1 MYQGQSRERFENNNA
16 KLSAHRARHVRVQGD
31 GLVLRPSLVALLV
44 SAAVAVMA
52 VSPGDALA
60 QSAPASETRQSFS
73 IPAQPLINAL
83 KAFGR
88 QTQMQVLFDDAL
100 VEGRQGAAVSGHLTA
115 RQALAQ
121 LLAGTGLVAV
131 STQPGTFT
139 LRAAPVAA
147 PTATMA
153 TVTVTAQTDRE
164 TATGPIRGLIA
175 KRSATASK
183 TDTPLIET
191 PQSIS
196 VIPAEQMELLKPR
209 DVAEALTYTAGINR
223 AAWVDRVSD
232 QFVVRGFTSTQP
244 YLDGMRYQVGIYDG
258 QMEPYGLER
267 VEVLKGA
274 ASTLYGSLPPG
285 GLINAVSKQPTTEPL
300 REVGLD
306 VGSFK
311 RKQLSADFG
320 GALIEDGAWSYRLT
334 TVLRKSDAPQDYT
347 NDDRSYLAG
356 ALRWRPSA
364 ATSLTLRAEFQR
376 DATVYPAG
384 YPLYGTMLASPYGE
398 IPTSRFIGEPGFD
411 SFDVNRKV
419 AGYLLEH
426 DFSDSLKLRHGLRYY
441 EGEIH
446 RRETWARNYYGF
458 TSTQRSF
465 TRRGHE
471 RYQTSQGVTMDTSL
485 QYTLQTGAVQHT
497 ALVGLDYSR
506 TTWRDEYYYH
516 NMADLDLF
524 DPVYGSAIGATQ
536 RLDDSWG
543 QRNIRQ
549 TGLYVQDQMKIG
561 ERWVILAGGR
571 QDYVRYDD
579 YNPLTG
585 VVAADGEKSHKFSG
599 RLGAVYLADN
609 GLAPFAGFSQSFQ
622 PQSGADRLGARFKPT
637 QGEQYEVGVRYQPT
651 GSDTLVTAAVYQLT
665 QKNVTVSDPADTS
678 YSVQMGEVRSRG
690 FELEART
697 RLGRHANL
705 IGAYT
710 YTDARTVKSSPLTPG
725 EEGKRSAYTP
735 YHQLSAWADY
745 GFGAF
750 GLPELRVGAGVRYTG
765 TTREQGSTLSLP
777 AYVLL
782 DAMVSYSTGPWKLA
796 LNMKNVADKRYVTS
810 CSYHTCFLGE
820 PRTVILSA
828 AYRW

>member
-1 MYQGQSRERFENNNA
+1 MNPNDSIHHPRPP
-16 KLSAHRARHVRVQGD
+16 AHARS
-31 GLVLRPSLVALLV
+31 LALRPMAVALHLIV
-44 SAAVAVMA
+44 SAGLLASAGWTPTSHAQTSQAAVHQYDIPAGPLSSVLPQFA
-52 VSPGDALA
+52 AQAGIFIGGASELAQGRQSAGVHGSYSVQQGLDAL
-60 QSAPASETRQSFS
+60 
-73 IPAQPLINAL
+73 L
-83 KAFGR
+83 K
-88 QTQMQVLFDDAL
+88 
-100 VEGRQGAAVSGHLTA
+100 
-115 RQALAQ
+115 
-121 LLAGTGLVAV
+121 GTGLEAFAQADGKYGLRPVPQKDEATLPAV
-131 STQPGTFT
+131 NVTTQ
-139 LRAAPVAA
+139 A
-147 PTATMA
+147 
-153 TVTVTAQTDRE
+153 DRE
-164 TATGPIRGLIA
+164 TATSPVRGLVA

-183 TDTPLIET
+183 TDTPLIEI

-196 VIPAEQMELLKPR
+196 VIPAEQIELLKPR

-285 GLINAVSKQPTTEPL
+285 GLINAVSKQPTTETV
-300 REVGLD
+300 REIAADIGN
-306 VGSFK
+306 FQ
-311 RKQLSADFG
+311 RKQVSADFG
-320 GALIEDGAWSYRLT
+320 GALTQDETWSYRLT
-334 TVLRKSDAPQDYT
+334 TVLRDSDAPQYST
-347 NDDRSYLAG
+347 NDDRAYIAG
-356 ALRWRPSA
+356 SLRWRPDA
-364 ATSLTLRAEFQR
+364 ATTLTLRAEFQR
-376 DATVYPAG
+376 DATVNPVG
-384 YPLYGTMLASPYGE
+384 YPLYGTLLPSPHGE
-398 IPTSRFIGEPGFD
+398 IPTSRFVGEPDFD

-426 DFSDSLKLRHGLRYY
+426 DFSDSLKLRHGVRYY
-441 EGEIH
+441 QGKIH
-446 RRETWARNYYGF
+446 RRETMARNFYGF
-458 TSTQRSF
+458 ASDQRTF

-471 RYQTSQGVTMDTSL
+471 RYQTSKGVTMDTSL
-485 QYTLQTGAVQHT
+485 QYTLQTGAIQHT

-506 TTWRDEYYYH
+506 TTWHEEYYYH
-516 NMADLDLF
+516 DMADLDLF

-549 TGLYVQDQMKIG
+549 TGLYIQDQMKFG
-561 ERWVILAGGR
+561 KRWVVLAGGR
-571 QDYVRYDD
+571 WDKVKYDD

-585 VVAADGEKSHKFSG
+585 VVEADGEKSHKFSG

-622 PQSGADRLGARFKPT
+622 PQAGSDRLGSRFKPT
-637 QGEQYEVGVRYQPT
+637 EGEQYEVGVRYQPA
-651 GSDTLVTAAVYQLT
+651 GSDTLISAAVYQLT
-665 QKNVTVSDPADTS
+665 QKNVTVSDPLDS
-678 YSVQMGEVRSRG
+678 SFNVQMGEVRSRG

-735 YHQLSAWADY
+735 YHQLSVWGDY
-745 GFGAF
+745 DFGGFDLP
-750 GLPELRVGAGVRYTG
+750 GLRIGAGARYTG
-765 TTREQGSTLSLP
+765 TTREQGSTQSVP
-777 AYVLL
+777 GYVLL
-782 DAMVSYSTGPWKLA
+782 DAMVSYITGPWKFA
-796 LNMKNVADKRYVTS
+796 FNMKNVTDKRYVTS

-820 PRTVILSA
+820 PRTAILSA

>member
-1 MYQGQSRERFENNNA
+1 MHRRAHSRFHPA
-16 KLSAHRARHVRVQGD
+16 PL
-31 GLVLRPSLVALLV
+31 ALAIAL
-44 SAAVAVMA
+44 AVAAPGIAQAQAAGSGKA
-52 VSPGDALA
+52 VSL
-60 QSAPASETRQSFS
+60 S
-73 IPAQPLINAL
+73 IAAQPLGAAL
-83 KAFGR
+83 NELSAATGTAIGFSP
-88 QTQMQVLFDDAL
+88 AL
-100 VEGRQGAAVSGHLTA
+100 VAGKTA
-115 RQALAQ
+115 RAVKGDLTVRQAVEQ
-121 LLAGTGLVAV
+121 LLSGSGLVAV
-131 STQPGTFT
+131 PEGSGIVIK
-139 LRAAPVAA
+139 AAPPVGDVGTLAQ
-147 PTATMA
+147 
-153 TVTVTAQTDRE
+153 VTVTGQAADRE
-164 TATGPIRGLIA
+164 TATGPVRGLVA

-209 DVAEALTYTAGINR
+209 DMAEALTYTAGVNR
-223 AAWVDRVSD
+223 SAWVDRVSD
-232 QFVVRGFTSTQP
+232 EFVVRGFTSTQP

-320 GALIEDGAWSYRLT
+320 GALTEDGAWSYRLT

-347 NDDRSYLAG
+347 NDDRGYLAG
-356 ALRWRPSA
+356 SLRWRPNA
-364 ATSLTLRAEFQR
+364 ATTLTLRAEHQR
-376 DATVYPAG
+376 DETVYPAG
-384 YPLYGTMLASPYGE
+384 YPLYGTVLPSSHGE
-398 IPTSRFIGEPGFD
+398 IPTSRFIGEPDFD

-426 DFSDSLKLRHGLRYY
+426 DFSDRLKLRHGVRYY
-441 EGEIH
+441 QGKIH

-458 TSTQRSF
+458 SSDQRSF

-471 RYQTSQGVTMDTSL
+471 RYQTSKGVTMDTSL

-497 ALVGLDYSR
+497 ALVGLDYAR
-506 TTWRDEYYYH
+506 TTWRDEYYHYD
-516 NMADLDLF
+516 MPDLDLF
-524 DPVYGSAIGATQ
+524 APVYGRPIGAQ
-536 RLDDSWG
+536 RRSDDNWG
-543 QRNIRQ
+543 QRNTKQ
-549 TGLYVQDQMKIG
+549 TGLYVQDQMKLG
-561 ERWVILAGGR
+561 ERWVVLAGGR
-571 QDYVRYDD
+571 QDHVRYDD

-585 VVAADGEKSHKFSG
+585 AVTADGEKSSKFSG
-599 RLGAVYLADN
+599 RLGAVYLAPN

-622 PQSGADRLGARFKPT
+622 PQAGSDRTGSRFKPT
-637 QGEQYEVGVRYQPT
+637 EGEQYEVGVRYQPA

-665 QKNVTVSDPADTS
+665 QKNVTVSDPFDTS
-678 YSVQMGEVRSRG
+678 FSVQMGEVRSRG

-710 YTDARTVKSSPLTPG
+710 YVDARTIKSSPLTPG
-725 EEGKRSAYTP
+725 EEGRRSAYTP
-735 YHQLSAWADY
+735 FHQLSVWADY

-750 GLPELRVGAGVRYTG
+750 NLPGLRVGAGARYTG
-765 TTREQGSTLSLP
+765 TTREQGSTMSLP

-782 DAMVSYSTGPWKLA
+782 DAMVSYSAGPWKLA